1 MEQPYADGAA
11 VYLAAYRRG
20 LKPDPELWIDEW
32 ADKYQVIPKDTG
44 AAEPGKYHTDRT
56 PYAREPQRCLS
67 PMHPAKRVVTM
78 IASQLMKTQV
88 ALNWIGGCIHMAPA
102 NILVL
107 LPTEKLSKR
116 VSGRI
121 DKTIKA
127 VPVLAERVAKSRSR
141 DARNTLDT
149 KEFEGGALYCAT
161 AGSASNLAELTARWI
176 YGDEVDRWE
185 MDVDDDGDPIKQ
197 AEARGSTF
205 GRRAKFYYSS
215 SPTLKGVSRI
225 SDLFEQGDQRHYYVP
240 CPHCRT
246 MQVLEWEGLKYGP
259 DYKLVQYLCCNPD
272 CGALIEEHHKGWM
285 LANGEW
291 RTHAE
296 GDGETASFT
305 LSALYAPAGWL
316 SWTDMAKEYDEARKL
331 QEKGDVGS
339 MQVFYNT
346 RLAKLWDSSEEMTK
360 AKELQK
366 RALAE
371 GLPLGLV
378 PAGALILT
386 AAVDTQH
393 NRLELLV
400 MGWGPGMERWT
411 VDFQIIAGDPAEE
424 RTWALLDERL
434 KTRYR
439 HVSGVDMSICAT
451 CIDSGGHHTD
461 EVYQF
466 TRLRRWRNVL
476 AVKGSSRRGRPVLA
490 QRPSKVDVTWKG
502 STEKEGA
509 ELWMIGTDTAKDWIY
524 NRYQLEDGP
533 GALHFSQDLPDDFF
547 DQCVAEHRVVRYVK
561 GFRRVEW
568 VKAKSERNEALDLM
582 VYNLAAAQF
591 LGLHR
596 YHEPQW
602 SALRAA
608 VAQGS
613 LFSEP
618 ARPVADTPETVD
630 QVMQQARPAASAR
643 TQPSP
648 APARPA
654 TPQPQPSGR
663 RTSRSGYLNR
673 R

>member
-11 VYLAAYRRG
+11 AYLAAYRRG

-32 ADKYQVIPKDTG
+32 ADEFQMIPPDTG
-44 AAEPGKYHTDRT
+44 AAEPGKYRTDRT
-56 PYAREPQRCLS
+56 PYAREVQRCLS
-67 PMHPAKRVVTM
+67 PPYPAKRVVTM

-88 ALNWIGGCIHMAPA
+88 ALNWFGGCIHRAPA
-102 NILVL
+102 NILAL
-107 LPTEKLSKR
+107 LPSEKLSKR

-127 VPVLAERVAKSRSR
+127 VPVLKGRVARSRSR
-141 DARNTLDT
+141 DARNTIDT
-149 KEFEGGALYCAT
+149 KEFEGGALYCVT
-161 AGSASNLAELTARWI
+161 AGSASNLAELAARYI
-176 YGDEVDRWE
+176 YGDEIDRWE
-185 MDVDDDGDPIKQ
+185 LDVDNEGDPIKL

-215 SPTLKGVSRI
+215 SPTVKGVSRI
-225 SDLFEQGDQRHYYVP
+225 FELFEQGDQRHYYVP
-240 CPHCRT
+240 CPHCGT
-246 MQVLEWEGLKYGP
+246 MQVLEWEGLKYTD
-259 DYKLVQYLCCNPD
+259 DYRFVQYQCCTPG
-272 CGALIEEHHKGWM
+272 CALIDEHHKAAM
-285 LANGEW
+285 LAAGEW
-291 RTHAE
+291 RAHAV
-296 GDGETASFT
+296 GDGETVSFT
-305 LSALYAPAGWL
+305 LNALYSPPGWL
-316 SWTDMAKEYDEARKL
+316 SWSDMAKEYDEAKKL
-331 QEKGDVGS
+331 QAKGDPGS

-346 RLAKLWDSSEEMTK
+346 RLAKVWDSAEEMTK
-360 AKELQK
+360 AKELMK

-371 GLPLGLV
+371 GLPLGVV

-400 MGWGPGMERWT
+400 MGWGPGMERWI
-411 VDFQIIAGDPAEE
+411 VDFQVISGDPADE

-439 HVSGVDMSICAT
+439 HVSGVEMSICAT

-476 AVKGSSRRGRPVLA
+476 AVKGSSQRGRPVLA
-490 QRPSKVDVTWKG
+490 QRPSKVDVTWRG
-502 STEKEGA
+502 NTEKDGA

-524 NRYQLEDGP
+524 NRYQIEDGP
-533 GALHFSQDLPDDFF
+533 GALHFSQDLPEDFF
-547 DQCVAEHRVVRYVK
+547 DQCVAERKVVRYVK

-602 SALRAA
+602 SSLRAA
-608 VAQGS
+608 VSQGS

-618 ARPVADTPETVD
+618 AAVPAEPEGPD
-630 QVMQQARPAASAR
+630 QVPAQARPAAPAR
-643 TQPSP
+643 SQP
-648 APARPA
+648 APARA
-654 TPQPQPSGR
+654 VSPQSPPSGR

>member
-1 MEQPYADGAA
+1 MEQQYADGAA
-11 VYLAAYRRG
+11 AYLAAYRRG
-20 LKPDPELWIDEW
+20 LMPDPELWIDEW
-32 ADKYQVIPKDTG
+32 ADKYQMIPADTG

-56 PYAREPQRCLS
+56 PYARDVMRCLS
-67 PMHPAKRVVTM
+67 PVHPAKRVVTM

-127 VPVLAERVAKSRSR
+127 VPILTERVAKSRSR

-149 KEFEGGALYCAT
+149 KEFEGGALYCLT
-161 AGSASNLAELTARWI
+161 AASASNLAEMSARYI
-176 YGDEVDRWE
+176 LGDEIDRWE
-185 MDVDDDGDPIKQ
+185 LDVDNDGDPVKQ

-205 GRRAKFYYSS
+205 GRRAKFYYCS

-225 SDLFEQGDQRHYYVP
+225 SDLFDQGDQRYYYVP
-240 CPHCRT
+240 CPHCGT
-246 MQVLEWEGLKYGP
+246 MQVLEWDGLKYTD
-259 DYKLVQYLCCNPD
+259 DYRMVQYQCCVAG
-272 CGALIEEHHKGWM
+272 CALIEEHHKAKM
-285 LANGEW
+285 LAAGEW
-291 RTHAE
+291 RAHAT
-296 GDGETASFT
+296 GDGETVSFT

-316 SWTDMAKEYDEARKL
+316 SWTDMAKEFDEAKKL
-331 QEKGDVGS
+331 QEKGDPGS

-346 RLAKLWDSSEEMTK
+346 RLSRLWDSAEEITK
-360 AKELQK
+360 ATELRK
-366 RALAE
+366 RAEAE
-371 GLPLGLV
+371 GHRLGLV

-400 MGWGPGMERWT
+400 MGWGEGMERWT
-411 VDFQIIAGDPAEE
+411 VDFQVISGDPADE
-424 RTWALLDERL
+424 RTWALLDEKL
-434 KTRYR
+434 KGRYR
-439 HVSGVDMSICAT
+439 HVSGVDLSICAV

-476 AVKGSSRRGRPVLA
+476 AVKGSSRRGRPVVA
-490 QRPSKVDVTWKG
+490 QRPSKVDVTSRG
-502 STEKEGA
+502 RTEKQGA

-524 NRYQLEDGP
+524 NRYHLEEGP
-533 GALHFSQDLPDDFF
+533 GALHFSADLPDDFF
-547 DQCVAEHRVVRYVK
+547 DQCVAERKVVRFVK
-561 GFRRVEW
+561 GFRRIDW
-568 VKAKSERNEALDLM
+568 VKAKSERNEGLDLM

-602 SALRAA
+602 SNLRAA
-608 VAQGS
+608 VGQGS
-613 LFSEP
+613 LFGERVAPAPSAADEEEP
-618 ARPVADTPETVD
+618 AA
-630 QVMQQARPAASAR
+630 QQPQAAPKPAAKSAAPS
-643 TQPSP
+643 QP
-648 APARPA
+648 
-654 TPQPQPSGR
+654 TGR
-663 RTSRSGYLNR
+663 RTSSSGYLSR

>member
-1 MEQPYADGAA
+1 MEQPYADGTAA
-11 VYLAAYRRG
+11 YLAAYRRG
-20 LKPDPELWIDEW
+20 LMPDPELWIDEW
-32 ADKYQVIPKDTG
+32 ADQFQMIPPDTG

-56 PYAREPQRCLS
+56 PYAREVQRCLS
-67 PMHPAKRVVTM
+67 PVYPSKRVVTM

-127 VPVLAERVAKSRSR
+127 VPVLSSRVAKSRSR

-161 AGSASNLAELTARWI
+161 AASSSNLAELSARYV
-176 YGDEVDRWE
+176 YGDEIDRWE
-185 MDVDDDGDPIKQ
+185 LDVDNDGDPVKQ

-225 SDLFEQGDQRHYYVP
+225 SDLFEQGDQRHFYVP
-240 CPHCRT
+240 CPHCGT
-246 MQVLEWEGLKYGP
+246 YQVLDWEGLKYLD
-259 DYKLVQYLCCNPD
+259 DYRQVLYQCCMPG
-272 CGALIEEHHKGWM
+272 CALIEEHHKSAM
-285 LANGEW
+285 LEAGEW
-291 RTHAE
+291 RAHAV
-296 GDGETASFT
+296 GDGETVSFT
-305 LSALYAPAGWL
+305 LSAMYAPPGWL
-316 SWTDMAKEYDEARKL
+316 SWTDMAKEYDEAKKL
-331 QEKGDVGS
+331 QDKGDPGS

-346 RLAKLWDSSEEMTK
+346 RLAKVWDSAEEMTK
-360 AKELQK
+360 ADELRQ
-366 RALAE
+366 RAEAE
-371 GLPLGLV
+371 GHRLGQV

-400 MGWGPGMERWT
+400 IGWGEGMERWT
-411 VDFQIIAGDPAEE
+411 VDFQVIPGDPADL
-424 RTWALLDERL
+424 RTWALLDEAL
-434 KTRYR
+434 KARYR
-439 HVSGVDMSICAT
+439 HVSGVDLSICAT

-476 AVKGSSRRGRPVLA
+476 AVKGSSKRGRPVLA
-490 QRPSKVDVTWKG
+490 QRPSKVDVTSRG
-502 STEKEGA
+502 NTEKQGA

-524 NRYQLEDGP
+524 NRYPLEEGP
-533 GALHFSQDLPDDFF
+533 GALHFSADLPAEFF
-547 DQCVAEHRVVRYVK
+547 DQCVAERKVVRYVK
-561 GFRRVEW
+561 GYRRVEW

-591 LGLHR
+591 LGLHK

-602 SALRAA
+602 SALRAS
-608 VAQGS
+608 VGQGS
-613 LFSEP
+613 LFAE
-618 ARPVADTPETVD
+618 RTP
-630 QVMQQARPAASAR
+630 PAASAADEDEPVAPAPSKQR
-643 TQPSP
+643 TVQPAAP
-648 APARPA
+648 APAKPA
-654 TPQPQPSGR
+654 GR
-663 RTSRSGYLNR
+663 RTSQSGYLSR
-673 R
+673 RR